1 MFLLDAPYVSDIL
14 KQTLVD
20 LKQPVLDTLG
30 ARRMT
35 DGYKIEFI
43 DEVEFA
49 ARLAMGQRVL
59 ANSENA
65 LSHIFACGCNE
76 DLGRQID
83 LCKDK
88 ALFRETIQDLHP
100 DYTFMT
106 ATPEEMDNLDISKMP
121 VPFVVKPARGFFSL
135 GVHVVNDASEWPAV
149 VETIKGEREAMNREY
164 PEEVVNSTKFIIEQG
179 IEGEEYA
186 VDVYYDEDGEPVIT
200 NILYHHFMTADD
212 ISDRLYY
219 TSGPI
224 IRKWL
229 EPFTDYVSKV
239 GKVCGFRNFPMH
251 IEVRVDD
258 AGTIVPIEAN
268 PMRFAGW
275 CVADL
280 TLHAWGFNP
289 YEYYF
294 NGLRPNWP
302 ELIRQRQDNACVM
315 VIGDVPSIVDR
326 ATIESVDY
334 DTFCERF
341 DNVIELRKIDYTA
354 YPVFAFV
361 FADMKLENMDALKEG
376 LVGDFSAL
384 IKAKA

>member
-14 KQTLVD
+14 KQTIVD

-35 DGYKIEFI
+35 EGYDIEFI
-43 DEVEFA
+43 DEIEFS

-65 LSHIFACGCNE
+65 LGHIFACGCNE

-83 LCKDK
+83 VCKDK
-88 ALFRETIQDLHP
+88 AVFRETIRDLHP
-100 DYTFMT
+100 EYAFMT
-106 ATPEEMDNLDISKMP
+106 ATPEEMGDLDISDMP

-135 GVHVVNDASEWPAV
+135 GVHVVNDPAEWPAV
-149 VETIKGEREAMNREY
+149 VETIRGEREAMNREY

-179 IEGEEYA
+179 IEGDEYA
-186 VDVYYDEDGEPVIT
+186 IDVYFDEDGEPVIT
-200 NILYHHFMTADD
+200 NILYHHFLTADD

-229 EPFTDYVSKV
+229 EPFTDYISKV
-239 GKVCGFRNFPMH
+239 GKECKFRNFPMH

-258 AGTIVPIEAN
+258 SGNIVPIEAN

-275 CVADL
+275 CVADI
-280 TLHAWGFNP
+280 TQHAWGINP
-289 YEYYF
+289 YECYF
-294 NGLRPNWP
+294 KGLRPDWP
-302 ELIRQRQDNACVM
+302 ELITQRQDNACVM
-315 VIGDVPSIVDR
+315 VIGDVPPIVER
-326 ATIESVDY
+326 ETIESVDY
-334 DTFCERF
+334 DAFCERF

-361 FADMKLENMDALKEG
+361 FADMKLENMGALKEG
-376 LVGDFSAL
+376 LIGDFGGL
-384 IKAKA
+384 FKVKA